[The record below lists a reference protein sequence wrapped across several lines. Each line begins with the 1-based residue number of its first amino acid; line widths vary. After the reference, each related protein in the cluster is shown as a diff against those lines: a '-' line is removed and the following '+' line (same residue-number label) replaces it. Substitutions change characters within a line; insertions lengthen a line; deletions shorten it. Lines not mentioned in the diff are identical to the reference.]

1 MVKLDTPTS
10 LTSCTTALGTKGP
23 LDVWAHMNP
32 MATFNPA
39 EPCRVHDALN
49 NTFID
54 WKPEWAARYREYAAP
69 HDEGVIAFDGLLLDG
84 WVQLLDGWEPM

>member
-1 MVKLDTPTS
+1 
-10 LTSCTTALGTKGP
+10 
-23 LDVWAHMNP
+23 MNP
-32 MATFNPA
+32 MATFNPD

-54 WKPEWAARYREYAAP
+54 WKPEWAARYRKYAAP